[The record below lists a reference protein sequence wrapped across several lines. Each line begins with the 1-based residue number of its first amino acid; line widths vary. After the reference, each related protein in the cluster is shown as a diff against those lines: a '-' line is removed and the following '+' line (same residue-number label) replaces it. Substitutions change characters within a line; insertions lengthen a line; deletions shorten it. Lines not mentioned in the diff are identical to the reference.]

1 MSKLIRVL
9 APLVVLAAF
18 GCANREETVVPANPP
33 AQPAATAPAPVP
45 PVEEQ
50 QAKPKHEIELE
61 PGEKPPTM

>member
-1 MSKLIRVL
+1 MRKALL
-9 APLVVLAAF
+9 FLPLVLTF
-18 GCANREETVVPANPP
+18 GCGEETVVPANPP

-50 QAKPKHEIELE
+50 QAKPKHDLELE